1 MSNTRP
7 RMRALVHSF
16 QSRTRAEREQNASS
30 CGFIIY
36 ARREPAPLR
45 SLLPRAHRARRAVC
59 VLGCLDLLAA
69 QHRVCGSITA
79 ATTSLQA
86 VLHTSTCTDMESCVD
101 VAQCSGACHTAASA
115 SSACL
120 PLALHYTPPPSMLL
134 SQPSLHAATLAATC
148 LPHAATCCHCHTAP
162 HSRSLTPLRAATA
175 TPPSSRSSPLKR
187 AVIAT
192 RDRSLAAIATWPL
205 PAPHYMLTAVTT
217 RRHTLQRLADRVRVP
232 LDP

>member
-1 MSNTRP
+1 M
-7 RMRALVHSF
+7 
-16 QSRTRAEREQNASS
+16 
-30 CGFIIY
+30 
-36 ARREPAPLR
+36 
-45 SLLPRAHRARRAVC
+45 
-59 VLGCLDLLAA
+59 LGCLDLLAA

-205 PAPHYMLTAVTT
+205 PAPHYMLLSSRGSSRAQVVVSGHRRVTSMELHT
-217 RRHTLQRLADRVRVP
+217 CTSAALWASVGGRNDCRHGLACSFGAIG
-232 LDP
+232 